1 MSHAADGLAAVARPS
16 PQQPR
21 LDPSMRSALPD
32 PGTAPAVTA
41 ADHRPWPSGSVI
53 VPSHGGAQ
61 RLPILLDALCHQDF
75 TEPWEVVVVV
85 DGVVDETPDLLADYA
100 TRLPLRS
107 LVADEPQGPIAAL
120 NAGFGAARGE
130 VLIRAGDDLTP
141 EESFVA
147 RHVAW
152 HEGREDLAVIGM
164 ARDLYPYT
172 AFARSYGIEHDEEAR
187 QQAYSSDEDALW
199 TLWGPNS
206 SLHRGA
212 WARVGG
218 FDLGLPLGHDAD
230 FGWRL
235 REAGIRFLVDPELE
249 TERRSPPATAADR
262 VARAFSEGAARK
274 YVELAHPGVRWPDP
288 EPAPSRWHTTSVRFV
303 ARRLRT
309 PERFQRAARALDR
322 SLPRM
327 PQGMGHRSVE
337 ILEDSARR
345 AGHLRV
351 RPPASRS

>member
-1 MSHAADGLAAVARPS
+1 MS
-16 PQQPR
+16 QPR
-21 LDPSMRSALPD
+21 TARLPWLIKPPHQGRPDPPMRSAVPEA
-32 PGTAPAVTA
+32 GTAPAASPTHPLA
-41 ADHRPWPSGSVI
+41 WPSASVI
-53 VPSHGGAQ
+53 VPSHGGAP
-61 RLPILLDALCHQDF
+61 RLPILLEALCQQDF
-75 TEPWEVVVVV
+75 GEPWEVVVVV
-85 DGVVDETPDLLADYA
+85 DGIVDETPELLADYA
-100 TRLPLRS
+100 ARLPLRS

-130 VLIRAGDDLTP
+130 VLIRVGDDLTP
-141 EESFVA
+141 EPGFVG

-164 ARDLYPYT
+164 ARDLYPHT
-172 AFARSYGIEHDEEAR
+172 AFALSYGIEQDEQARERAYTRDEE
-187 QQAYSSDEDALW
+187 SLW
-199 TLWGPNS
+199 TLWGPNT

-218 FDLGLPLGHDAD
+218 FDLSLPLGHDAE

-235 REAGIRFLVDPELE
+235 REAGVRFLVDPELE
-249 TERRSPPATAADR
+249 TERRSPQATAAAC

-274 YVELAHPGVRWPDP
+274 YVEIAHPATRWPP
-288 EPAPSRWHTTSVRFV
+288 PSSQPSGLHTTSVRFV

-309 PERFQRAARALDR
+309 PERFQRAARALDH

-327 PQGMGHRSVE
+327 PQGLGRRSVE

-351 RPPASRS
+351 RPPASMS